1 MFKSEKSMKNQQKS
15 TNNQKSEKSKN
26 VSKVNCFV
34 NIPQYFLGNIQVIF
48 GNTTCSHIYAIL
60 QRLNIRDFLG
70 FLEHFTDEFMM
81 STQSF
86 VVLVY

>member
-1 MFKSEKSMKNQQKS
+1 MKSQQNVDKKSKW
-15 TNNQKSEKSKN
+15 EKSKTMST
-26 VSKVNCFV
+26 VICFV
-34 NIPQYFLGNIQVIF
+34 SIPQYFLGNIQVIF

-81 STQSF
+81 STQSL

>member
-34 NIPQYFLGNIQVIF
+34 NEWNQDI
-48 GNTTCSHIYAIL
+48 
-60 QRLNIRDFLG
+60 
-70 FLEHFTDEFMM
+70 
-81 STQSF
+81 
-86 VVLVY
+86 VVWEEEKLKGGSI